1 MENENNNQ
9 KTVAENQTVEA
20 SATTTAPA
28 VAAPADDNT
37 VTLDTPI
44 KRGDQEIKTLT
55 LRKPNAGELRGL
67 SLIQLLQLDVNQVSK
82 LLPRIATP
90 LITEADITPMPVDDF
105 SALGTKMLGF
115 FLQNSS
121 SLTA

>member
-1 MENENNNQ
+1 MENEENKVSENTATTENN
-9 KTVAENQTVEA
+9 VAESTV
-20 SATTTAPA
+20 TPA
-28 VAAPADDNT
+28 VVAPVDDNT

-67 SLIQLLQLDVNQVSK
+67 SLMQLLQLDVNQVSK

-90 LITEADITPMPVDDF
+90 LITEADIIPMPVDDF
-105 SALGTKMLGF
+105 SALGTKMIGF
-115 FLQNSS
+115 FLQKEA